1 MKIVLQQVVSFLSK
15 KRSGANRPT
24 AKGFSGANR
33 PTAKGFGGAN
43 RDTGGF
49 EPSAPQS

>member
-1 MKIVLQQVVSFLSK
+1 MKIVLQQVVSLFSK

-24 AKGFSGANR
+24 AKGFSEANR
-33 PTAKGFGGAN
+33 PTAKGFSGAN

-49 EPSAPQS
+49 EPPAPQS